1 MSPMAF
7 LDHPDLV
14 CVAPMPTPRPILSG
28 QDLDLGCER
37 KVDHNVGL
45 IIASSAPSDGPR
57 RRVTT
62 DLANYLHE
70 RAEEARKLA
79 AKRAA

>member
-14 CVAPMPTPRPILSG
+14 SIAPVPTPRRILSG

-57 RRVTT
+57 RLEVTHKSCGGLIHPQ
-62 DLANYLHE
+62 DLVLPE
-70 RAEEARKLA
+70 K
-79 AKRAA
+79 

>member
-14 CVAPMPTPRPILSG
+14 GIAPAPTTRRILGG
-28 QDLDLGCER
+28 QDLDLGYER

-45 IIASSAPSDGPR
+45 VIASSAPSDGPR
-57 RRVTT
+57 RRVTIEGGKRT
-62 DLANYLHE
+62 F
-70 RAEEARKLA
+70 A
-79 AKRAA
+79 AFA